1 MHASS
6 TATIHSTIR
15 TDTTCPLP
23 VPTKLR
29 RDSTT
34 WVLTQLYPEER
45 HPTHRA
51 LGRSKLRL
59 GRDVDERDG
68 WRISDPGASRH
79 HATIRLVRSVGV
91 YRIDDEQS
99 LNGTYVDGR
108 RTASAYL
115 RPGALVRIGATLF
128 TVSRSTPE
136 WWPGAPPALFPAH
149 ALADRVA
156 PHELGVLVVGDTG
169 AGKEHLARRI
179 HERSGR
185 DGDFVPVNC
194 GALPPGLIASELF
207 GHAIGAFSGATR
219 ERDGLF
225 VRAHGGTLLLDE
237 IAELP
242 LELQAHLLRTLQDGF
257 VRPVGS
263 DAERRVDVRVI
274 AATHADLE
282 RRVREGTFREDLLA
296 RLRGVT
302 IRIPPLA
309 ERRSEILPLFHR
321 FLDVPEARIAP
332 CAAESLLAHAWPQ
345 NIREL
350 QHTAKFC
357 AIMMDASGVVDA
369 ACLPTTTT
377 NTQCKDGAPPSR
389 EALVEAL
396 EVHDGNV
403 AGVCRAFDCHRQ
415 QVYRWMEL
423 YGIDRDA
430 FRGVSASAPQGS
442 S

>member
-1 MHASS
+1 MYVSS
-6 TATIHSTIR
+6 SATIHATIP
-15 TDTTCPLP
+15 TDTTGPLP
-23 VPTKLR
+23 VPAKPR
-29 RDSTT
+29 RDAAT
-34 WVLTQLYPEER
+34 WVLTQLFPEAPPR
-45 HPTHRA
+45 AHRT
-51 LGRSKLRL
+51 LGRSKLCL
-59 GRDVDERDG
+59 GRDVDERRG
-68 WRISDPGASRH
+68 WRIADPGASRR
-79 HATIRLVRSVGV
+79 HATIHLVRSVGV

-99 LNGTYVDGR
+99 LNGTFVDGV

-115 RPGALVRIGATLF
+115 RPGAIVRIGATLF
-128 TVSRSTPE
+128 TVSRSTPD
-136 WWPGAPPALFPAH
+136 WWPGAPPALFPAQ

-156 PHELGVLVVGDTG
+156 PHGIGVLVVGDTG

-179 HERSGR
+179 HERSQRG
-185 DGDFVPVNC
+185 GDFVAVNC

-207 GHAIGAFSGATR
+207 GHSIGAYSGATR

-225 VRAHGGTLLLDE
+225 VRAHEGTLLLDE

-242 LELQAHLLRTLQDGF
+242 LELQPHLLRTLQDGY

-263 DAERRVDVRVI
+263 DAERRVNVRVI

-309 ERRSEILPLFHR
+309 ERRSEILPLFRR
-321 FLDVPEARIAP
+321 FLDVPEATITP
-332 CAAESLLAHAWPQ
+332 CAAEALVCHAWPQ

-350 QHTAKFC
+350 EHAAKFC
-357 AIMMDASGVVDA
+357 AIMMDTSGVVDA
-369 ACLPTTTT
+369 ACLPSSIT
-377 NTQCKDGAPPSR
+377 NAQRPEGTPPSR

-430 FRGVSASAPQGS
+430 FRGESA
-442 S
+442 

>member
-1 MHASS
+1 M
-6 TATIHSTIR
+6 
-15 TDTTCPLP
+15 
-23 VPTKLR
+23 
-29 RDSTT
+29 
-34 WVLTQLYPEER
+34 
-45 HPTHRA
+45 
-51 LGRSKLRL
+51 GRSKLRL
-59 GRDVDERDG
+59 GRDVDERGG
-68 WRISDPGASRH
+68 WRVSDPGASRH

-99 LNGTYVDGR
+99 LNGTFVDGV

-128 TVSRSTPE
+128 TVSRSTPD
-136 WWPGAPPALFPAH
+136 WWPGAPPALFPAQ

-156 PHELGVLVVGDTG
+156 PHGLGVLLIGDTG

-179 HERSGR
+179 HERSQRG
-185 DGDFVPVNC
+185 GDFVPVNC
-194 GALPPGLIASELF
+194 GALPSGLIASELF
-207 GHAIGAFSGATR
+207 GHSIGAFSGATR

-225 VRAHGGTLLLDE
+225 VRAHEGTLLLDE

-242 LELQAHLLRTLQDGF
+242 LELQPHLLRALQDGF

-263 DAERRVDVRVI
+263 DAERRVNVRVI
-274 AATHADLE
+274 AATHADLD

-309 ERRSEILPLFHR
+309 ERRSEILPLFRR
-321 FLDVPEARIAP
+321 FLDVPDARIMP
-332 CAAESLLAHAWPQ
+332 CAAEALLCHAWPQ

-350 QHTAKFC
+350 EHAARFC
-357 AIMMDASGVVDA
+357 AIMMDSSGVIDA
-369 ACLPTTTT
+369 ACLPTTIT
-377 NTQCKDGAPPSR
+377 NKQRADGAPPSR
-389 EALVEAL
+389 EALLEAL

-415 QVYRWMEL
+415 QVYRWIEL

-430 FRGVSASAPQGS
+430 FRGESASSPQS
-442 S
+442 SS